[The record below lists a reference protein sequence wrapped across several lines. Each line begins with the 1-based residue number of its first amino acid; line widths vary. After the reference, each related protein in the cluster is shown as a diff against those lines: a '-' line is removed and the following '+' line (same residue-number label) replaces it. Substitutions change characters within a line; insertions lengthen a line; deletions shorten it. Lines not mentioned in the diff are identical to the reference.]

1 MKIKYYGTGAA
12 EGIPA
17 LFCNCDVCRNALK
30 VRGKEIKTRSQA
42 LVDDKILIDFPADT
56 YMHVLY
62 GGLDL
67 KNIRTL
73 IITHDHSDHIYERDF
88 WCRLEGVANNIVEKP
103 LDVYLTR
110 AAYKRC
116 AEYLNTDMKDTKRVV
131 LHEITPFVPFE
142 AEGYKIIPL
151 AAKHAEKT
159 DPVIFI
165 IEKGGK
171 SLLYAHDTG
180 TFPEKTSEFLSKY
193 GGRFD
198 FVSLDCTGTLKEYNG
213 GGHMTLGADK
223 ETFDMLV
230 GYGVCDKN
238 TIVYVNHFSHN
249 GGSTHDQLSVAAAKY
264 GFAVAYDGLEVEF

>member
-30 VRGKEIKTRSQA
+30 VGGKEIKTRSQA

-67 KNIRTL
+67 KNIHTL
-73 IITHDHSDHIYERDF
+73 IITHDHADHLYERDF
-88 WCRLEGVANNIVEKP
+88 WCRLEGIANNIEEKP
-103 LDVYLTR
+103 LDVYLTTV
-110 AAYKRC
+110 AYRRC
-116 AEYLNTDMKDTKRVV
+116 VEYVNSEMKGTKRIV
-131 LHEITPFVPFE
+131 LHEVVPFVPFE

-151 AAKHAEKT
+151 AANHTEKT
-159 DPVIFI
+159 DPVIYI
-165 IEKGGK
+165 IEKDGK
-171 SLLYAHDTG
+171 SMLYAHDTG
-180 TFPEKTSEFLSKY
+180 TFPEATLQFLSKY
-193 GGRFD
+193 NGRFD
-198 FVSLDCTGTLKEYNG
+198 FISFDCTGMLLEYKG

-223 ETFDMLV
+223 ETHDMLV
-230 GYGVCDKN
+230 GYGVCDEN

-249 GGSTHDQLSVAAAKY
+249 GGATHEQLVVEAAKH
-264 GFAVAYDGLEVEF
+264 GFSVTYDGCEVEF